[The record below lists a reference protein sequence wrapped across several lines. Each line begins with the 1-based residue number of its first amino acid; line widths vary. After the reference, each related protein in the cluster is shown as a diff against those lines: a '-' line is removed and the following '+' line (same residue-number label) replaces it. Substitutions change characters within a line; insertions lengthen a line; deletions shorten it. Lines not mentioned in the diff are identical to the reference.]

1 MMGAT
6 ATDTGSRNLAI
17 AGDYVKALESG
28 ATGEAL
34 ARFLHP
40 EVTHYDLPNR
50 FDPAGKITDRNGM
63 LAAAERGQR
72 VMRQQKYDILSSVT
86 QGDVVA
92 LEMDWI
98 GRVAM
103 PVAGIPAGGEMHAR
117 IATFLTFEDGLIILQ
132 RDYVCYDP
140 F

>member
-1 MMGAT
+1 MSSAALET
-6 ATDTGSRNLAI
+6 ASRNLAI
-17 AGDYVKALESG
+17 ATDYVRAIESG

-50 FDPAGKITDRNGM
+50 FDPAGKISDRNGM

-72 VMRQQKYDILSSVT
+72 VMRQQKYDILSAVT
-86 QGDVVA
+86 QGDVVV
-92 LEMDWI
+92 LELDWI

-103 PVAGIPAGGEMHAR
+103 PVAGIPAGGEM
-117 IATFLTFEDGLIILQ
+117 
-132 RDYVCYDP
+132 
-140 F
+140 

>member
-1 MMGAT
+1 MSST
-6 ATDTGSRNLAI
+6 AIETASRNLAI
-17 AGDYVKALESG
+17 ATDYVRAIESG

-50 FDPAGKITDRNGM
+50 FDPAGKITERNGM

-86 QGDVVA
+86 QGEVVV

-103 PVAGIPAGGEMHAR
+103 AVAGIPAGGEMHAR
-117 IATFLTFEDGLIILQ
+117 IATFLEFQDGLIILQ

>member
-1 MMGAT
+1 MDTMSTET
-6 ATDTGSRNLAI
+6 ASRNLAI
-17 AGDYVKALESG
+17 AADYVKAVEGG
-28 ATGEAL
+28 ANGEAL

-50 FDPAGKITDRNGM
+50 FDPAGKISDRNGM
-63 LAAAERGQR
+63 LAAAENGQR
-72 VMRQQKYDILSSVT
+72 VMRKQKYDVLATVA
-86 QGDVVA
+86 QGDVVV

-98 GRVAM
+98 GKVAI

-117 IATFLTFEDGLIILQ
+117 IATFLEFQDGLIILQ